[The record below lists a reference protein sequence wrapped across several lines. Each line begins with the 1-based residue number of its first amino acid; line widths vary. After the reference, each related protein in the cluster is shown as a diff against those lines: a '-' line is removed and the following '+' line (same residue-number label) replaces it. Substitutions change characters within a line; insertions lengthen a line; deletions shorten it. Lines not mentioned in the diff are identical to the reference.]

1 MLFLFQQLLS
11 CFIDNHDISNLA
23 SLNFALCSDL
33 LDSNFYC
40 FSCDVSN
47 AICRIQFFVKGD
59 WFPLD
64 HFVLFQDF
72 EHEIRITTRNLIHL
86 DLFWNK
92 FPLNYFDISQGDYV
106 QMHMSYDQHFLS
118 DTCIWIYSKISWK
131 ASKWFRGYLMCAIL
145 MEFQNL

>member
-1 MLFLFQQLLS
+1 MPFLLKQLLS
-11 CFIDNHDISNLA
+11 CFIDNHDILTLA

-72 EHEIRITTRNLIHL
+72 EHEIRTTSRKLIHL
-86 DLFWNK
+86 DLSWN
-92 FPLNYFDISQGDYV
+92 LWTISKNPWRI
-106 QMHMSYDQHFLS
+106 MSRC
-118 DTCIWIYSKISWK
+118 TCYTINTSCPIH
-131 ASKWFRGYLMCAIL
+131 ASRYIHASIL
-145 MEFQNL
+145 EGFEMI